1 MKTCYKFYPY
11 CLFVLWL
18 LSFDLIAGPLF
29 AEPLFDAHLHYS
41 AADAKVLSPKAV
53 IERLDRNGIRYAV
66 VSSAPASHTNDL
78 YNYAPD
84 RIVPLLGI
92 YHSQDDKVSWTDD
105 ASLSSFVETEI
116 NRGAWRGVG
125 ELHVFAKDRHK
136 PVFRRIVE
144 IVSSRQLPI
153 LIHGD
158 PAVIDSVYD
167 IAPSTRLIWAH
178 AGTFPYPDL
187 IADYLQRYPA
197 LIVDLSMRDER
208 IAPQGILDDAWYE
221 LFVTYPNRFVVGVD
235 TYSQSRWQE
244 FDAAVVRIN
253 NWLSQLPDDVAK
265 QLAYD
270 NAARIYS
277 K

>member
-1 MKTCYKFYPY
+1 MKTRYQFYPY
-11 CLFVLWL
+11 CLLVLWL
-18 LSFDLIAGPLF
+18 LPFDLI

-53 IERLDRNGIRYAV
+53 IERLDRNAIRYAV
-66 VSSAPASHTNDL
+66 VSSAPASHASDL

-92 YHSQDDKVSWTDD
+92 YHSQDDKVSWSDD
-105 ASLSSFVETEI
+105 ASLSSFVETELKQ
-116 NRGAWRGVG
+116 GVWQGVG

-144 IVSSRQLPI
+144 IVSSHQLPI

-158 PAVIDSVYD
+158 PAVIDSVFD

-235 TYSQSRWQE
+235 TYSPSRWQE
-244 FDAAVVRIN
+244 FDAAVVGIN

>member
-1 MKTCYKFYPY
+1 MKTRYNIYSY
-11 CLFVLWL
+11 CLLVLWL
-18 LSFDLIAGPLF
+18 LPFGLIAGPLF
-29 AEPLFDAHLHYS
+29 AGPLFDTHLHYS
-41 AADAKVLSPKAV
+41 AADAKLLSPKAV
-53 IERLDRNGIRYAV
+53 IERLDRNRIHYAV
-66 VSSAPASHTNDL
+66 VSSAPASHATDL

-92 YHSQDDKVSWTDD
+92 YHSQDDKVSWSDD

-116 NRGAWRGVG
+116 KRGVWRGVG
-125 ELHVFAKDRHK
+125 EIHVFAKDRHK

-144 IVSSRQLPI
+144 IASSHQLPI

-167 IAPSTRLIWAH
+167 IAPSTQLIWAH

-197 LIVDLSMRDER
+197 LIVDLSMRDAR
-208 IAPQGILDDAWYE
+208 IAPLGIIDDAWYE
-221 LFVTYPNRFVVGVD
+221 LFVTNPNRFVVGVD
-235 TYSQSRWQE
+235 TYSESRWHE
-244 FDAAVVRIN
+244 YDAAVVRIK